1 MGQPY
6 LCICNKLNT
15 DQRLIKRGEEEEE
28 EEAIERGGIEGDKR
42 RGHRHFAEYTF
53 PSRGNI
59 DTAEN
64 ASSASANRVKKGGDL
79 ISSNRQK
86 KDRRRTERPGH
97 GREMAESVH
106 K

>member
-15 DQRLIKRGEEEEE
+15 DQRLIKRGE